1 MGAQWCLILCNP
13 TDCSPPGSSVHGYTS
28 VQNKNT
34 YIKKLCAC
42 MHFHFVHF
50 HYVHVC
56 TSLCLTSQ
64 LYVIILCRYK
74 IIIYTVKLIMFP
86 L

>member
-1 MGAQWCLILCNP
+1 MGAQLCLILCNP

-42 MHFHFVHF
+42 MHFHLLH
-50 HYVHVC
+50 H
-56 TSLCLTSQ
+56 SA
-64 LYVIILCRYK
+64 
-74 IIIYTVKLIMFP
+74 
-86 L
+86 